1 MGDARKIYADIIDL
15 PHPVSE
21 RHPQMPRHKRAA
33 QFSPFAA
40 LTGYEDLIAESA
52 RATEPAPTF
61 DEAALEELD
70 RKLARLR
77 SLLPKQPVVTVT
89 VFRPDARKAGG
100 VYRTFSGAL
109 TAIDLQ
115 KRTLTLVGQA
125 PIALNMITD
134 LRF

>member
-1 MGDARKIYADIIDL
+1 MEDAKKVYADIIDL

-21 RHPQMPRHKRAA
+21 RHPPMPRHKRAA

-52 RATEPAPTF
+52 RATEPAPVF

-70 RKLARLR
+70 RKLALLC
-77 SLLPKQPVVTVT
+77 SLLPKQPAVTVT
-89 VFRPDARKAGG
+89 VFCPDARKAGG

-109 TAIDLQ
+109 IAIDLRA
-115 KRTLTLVGQA
+115 RTLTLAGQA
-125 PIALNMITD
+125 PIALKTITD